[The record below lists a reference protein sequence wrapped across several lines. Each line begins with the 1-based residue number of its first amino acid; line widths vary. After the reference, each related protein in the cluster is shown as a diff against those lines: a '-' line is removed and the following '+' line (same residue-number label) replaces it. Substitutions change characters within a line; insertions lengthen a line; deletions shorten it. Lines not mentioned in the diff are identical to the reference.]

1 MRRRLI
7 VAVVAVVAALIV
19 WGGCMPSA
27 VSVESRWDGWR
38 AAHPDTVA
46 AAYPFDDIMP
56 CGFEDGSTLQ
66 GDYMPVCKWRGRAYG
81 DGVSASYVLVDG
93 VKVLEW

>member
-1 MRRRLI
+1 M
-7 VAVVAVVAALIV
+7 AALIV
-19 WGGCMPSA
+19 WDGCMPSA
-27 VSVESRWDGWR
+27 ASVESRWDGWR

-81 DGVSASYVLVDG
+81 DGVGASYVLVDG